1 MCLIWLPNG
10 KHTFIP
16 LCTTYTL
23 HMWYQPIDI
32 VSPHRGKLLDVT
44 AKRLFQFISRKSIG
58 VAHMPSPMG
67 YSNLCSML
75 KLLRAHPNRANLFV
89 FVYDKD
95 QHNDIRAKCATLK
108 SHPGQPIVGDR
119 QFMVDW
125 PFFLSLYFQS
135 NTIEIRCITR
145 CIVEEKMNKQRKEGD
160 KAEKKIKK

>member
-1 MCLIWLPNG
+1 MCLIWLPNV

-135 NTIEIRCITR
+135 NTIRSD
-145 CIVEEKMNKQRKEGD
+145 VLLAALLKRKWTNR
-160 KAEKKIKK
+160 EKKATKPKRK